1 MGEINNPHDA
11 FFKYA
16 FGDKEITK
24 DFIKYYLPKQVTKEL
39 DLETL
44 KEEKG
49 SYIDEQLKGLYSDLL
64 FKIKDKDKKDNYI
77 YILFEHK
84 SYNSEKISYQL
95 LKYMMKIWDKKQKSK
110 KLPMI
115 IPVVIYN
122 GKTKWNTEKE
132 FKKIIEN
139 PKKQTEKYIPN
150 YQYEIYDLSP
160 NGTKEI
166 VGTAILKMILEMMRA
181 IQIKNQKKFIDE
193 IINITLL
200 SKQIKNQQ
208 KATKI
213 YESCVRYIFNIR
225 DDIEVEE
232 IEEKVKEVSKER
244 SDYFMTIADKLIEK
258 GIEKGKL
265 EGIQQGKLEGMKL
278 GEYLKAKDTVKKLLS
293 KKLDKKTISEVTEL
307 SIEQIKKIEEEMN
320 ENKN

>member
-1 MGEINNPHDA
+1 LEVGRKTNNLQPSTNNRII
-11 FFKYA
+11 F
-16 FGDKEITK
+16 
-24 DFIKYYLPKQVTKEL
+24 
-39 DLETL
+39 L
-44 KEEKG
+44 KKF
-49 SYIDEQLKGLYSDLL
+49 YR
-64 FKIKDKDKKDNYI
+64 
-77 YILFEHK
+77 
-84 SYNSEKISYQL
+84 
-95 LKYMMKIWDKKQKSK
+95 
-110 KLPMI
+110 
-115 IPVVIYN
+115 IYN
-122 GKTKWNTEKE
+122 GRMKWNTEKE

-160 NGTKEI
+160 KGTKEI

-181 IQIKNQKKFIDE
+181 IQIKSQKKFIDE

-200 SKQIKNQQ
+200 SKQIKNQE

-265 EGIQQGKLEGMKL
+265 EGIQQGKLET
-278 GEYLKAKDTVKKLLS
+278 AIKLL
-293 KKLDKKTISEVTEL
+293 KKALDKKTISEVTEL
-307 SIEQIKKIEEEMN
+307 SIDQIEKIEEEMN
-320 ENKN
+320 QNKN

>member
-1 MGEINNPHDA
+1 LEVGRKTNNLHPPTNNRII
-11 FFKYA
+11 F
-16 FGDKEITK
+16 
-24 DFIKYYLPKQVTKEL
+24 
-39 DLETL
+39 L
-44 KEEKG
+44 K
-49 SYIDEQLKGLYSDLL
+49 I
-64 FKIKDKDKKDNYI
+64 
-77 YILFEHK
+77 IL
-84 SYNSEKISYQL
+84 NL
-95 LKYMMKIWDKKQKSK
+95 
-110 KLPMI
+110 
-115 IPVVIYN
+115 IPLVIYN
-122 GKTKWNTEKE
+122 GRTKWNSEKE

-139 PKKQTEKYIPN
+139 PKQQTEKYIPN

-181 IQIKNQKKFIDE
+181 IQIKNQKKFIEE

-200 SKQIKNQQ
+200 SKQIKNQE

-258 GIEKGKL
+258 G
-265 EGIQQGKLEGMKL
+265 KLEGMKL
-278 GEYLKAKDTVKKLLS
+278 GEYLKAKETAKELLKEKVGLSS
-293 KKLDKKTISEVTEL
+293 KVCKR
-307 SIEQIKKIEEEMN
+307 
-320 ENKN
+320 

>member
-1 MGEINNPHDA
+1 M
-11 FFKYA
+11 
-16 FGDKEITK
+16 
-24 DFIKYYLPKQVTKEL
+24 
-39 DLETL
+39 
-44 KEEKG
+44 
-49 SYIDEQLKGLYSDLL
+49 
-64 FKIKDKDKKDNYI
+64 
-77 YILFEHK
+77 
-84 SYNSEKISYQL
+84 
-95 LKYMMKIWDKKQKSK
+95 
-110 KLPMI
+110 
-115 IPVVIYN
+115 VIYN
-122 GKTKWNTEKE
+122 GRTKWNTEKE

-200 SKQIKNQQ
+200 SKQIKNQE

-293 KKLDKKTISEVTEL
+293 KKIDKKTISEVTEL
-307 SIEQIKKIEEEMN
+307 SIEQINKIEEEMKQ
-320 ENKN
+320 NKN

>member
-1 MGEINNPHDA
+1 LEVGRKTNNLHPPTNNRII
-11 FFKYA
+11 F
-16 FGDKEITK
+16 
-24 DFIKYYLPKQVTKEL
+24 
-39 DLETL
+39 L
-44 KEEKG
+44 K
-49 SYIDEQLKGLYSDLL
+49 IILN
-64 FKIKDKDKKDNYI
+64 KIP
-77 YILFEHK
+77 L
-84 SYNSEKISYQL
+84 
-95 LKYMMKIWDKKQKSK
+95 
-110 KLPMI
+110 
-115 IPVVIYN
+115 VIYN
-122 GKTKWNTEKE
+122 GRTKWNTEKE

-166 VGTAILKMILEMMRA
+166 IGTTILKMILEMMRA
-181 IQIKNQKKFIDE
+181 IQIKNQKKFIEE

-200 SKQIKNQQ
+200 SKQIKNQE

-265 EGIQQGKLEGMKL
+265 EGMKL

-293 KKLDKKTISEVTEL
+293 KELDKKTISEVTEL
-307 SIEQIKKIEEEMN
+307 SIDQIEKIEEEMK